1 MLDFLAGIS
10 NAIVAVFQLLINLI
24 SGIVQ
29 LVALAFE
36 FVSYITIVLGYL
48 PTPLLAFAGLGIS
61 LSVILLLWGVT
72 NGYVIFFLAPGFSFW
87 FLGLLKGCVCD

>member
-36 FVSYITIVLGYL
+36 FLSYLTIVLGYL
-48 PTPLLAFAGLGIS
+48 PTPLLAFAGLGLS
-61 LSVILLLWGVT
+61 LSVILLLVGH
-72 NGYVIFFLAPGFSFW
+72 N
-87 FLGLLKGCVCD
+87 

>member
-36 FVSYITIVLGYL
+36 FVSYISIVLGYL

-61 LSVILLLWGVT
+61 LSVILLLVGR
-72 NGYVIFFLAPGFSFW
+72 N
-87 FLGLLKGCVCD
+87 

>member
-1 MLDFLAGIS
+1 MLLLPF
-10 NAIVAVFQLLINLI
+10 FQLLINLI

-36 FVSYITIVLGYL
+36 FLSYLTIVLGYL

-61 LSVILLLWGVT
+61 LSVILLLVGR
-72 NGYVIFFLAPGFSFW
+72 N
-87 FLGLLKGCVCD
+87 

>member
-10 NAIVAVFQLLINLI
+10 NAIVVVFQLLINLI

-61 LSVILLLWGVT
+61 LSVILLLVGR
-72 NGYVIFFLAPGFSFW
+72 N
-87 FLGLLKGCVCD
+87 

>member
-1 MLDFLAGIS
+1 MLDFLVGIS

-24 SGIVQ
+24 SGVVQ

-61 LSVILLLWGVT
+61 LSVILLLVGR
-72 NGYVIFFLAPGFSFW
+72 N
-87 FLGLLKGCVCD
+87 

>member
-29 LVALAFE
+29 LVALSIE

-61 LSVILLLWGVT
+61 LSVILLLVGR
-72 NGYVIFFLAPGFSFW
+72 N
-87 FLGLLKGCVCD
+87 

>member
-24 SGIVQ
+24 SGLVQ

-61 LSVILLLWGVT
+61 LSVILLLVGR
-72 NGYVIFFLAPGFSFW
+72 N
-87 FLGLLKGCVCD
+87 

>member
-29 LVALAFE
+29 LVALAFD

-61 LSVILLLWGVT
+61 LSVILLLVGR
-72 NGYVIFFLAPGFSFW
+72 N
-87 FLGLLKGCVCD
+87 

>member
-29 LVALAFE
+29 LVALSFE
-36 FVSYITIVLGYL
+36 FISYLTIVLGYL

-61 LSVILLLWGVT
+61 LSVILLLVGR
-72 NGYVIFFLAPGFSFW
+72 N
-87 FLGLLKGCVCD
+87 

>member
-1 MLDFLAGIS
+1 MFDFLAGIS

-36 FVSYITIVLGYL
+36 FLSYLTIVLGYL

-61 LSVILLLWGVT
+61 LSVILLLVGR
-72 NGYVIFFLAPGFSFW
+72 N
-87 FLGLLKGCVCD
+87 

>member
-29 LVALAFE
+29 LVGLAFE

-61 LSVILLLWGVT
+61 LSVILLLVGR
-72 NGYVIFFLAPGFSFW
+72 N
-87 FLGLLKGCVCD
+87 

>member
-48 PTPLLAFAGLGIS
+48 PSPLLAFAGLGIS
-61 LSVILLLWGVT
+61 LSVILLLVGR
-72 NGYVIFFLAPGFSFW
+72 N
-87 FLGLLKGCVCD
+87 

>member
-1 MLDFLAGIS
+1 MLDFLTGIS

-29 LVALAFE
+29 LVALAIE

-61 LSVILLLWGVT
+61 LSVILLLVGR
-72 NGYVIFFLAPGFSFW
+72 N
-87 FLGLLKGCVCD
+87 

>member
-10 NAIVAVFQLLINLI
+10 NAIVVVFQLLINLI

-29 LVALAFE
+29 LVALAIE

-61 LSVILLLWGVT
+61 LSVILLLVGR
-72 NGYVIFFLAPGFSFW
+72 N
-87 FLGLLKGCVCD
+87 

>member
-29 LVALAFE
+29 LVVLAFE
-36 FVSYITIVLGYL
+36 FVSYLTIVLGYL

-61 LSVILLLWGVT
+61 LSVILLLVGR
-72 NGYVIFFLAPGFSFW
+72 N
-87 FLGLLKGCVCD
+87 

>member
-1 MLDFLAGIS
+1 MLDFLSGIS

-36 FVSYITIVLGYL
+36 FLSYLTIVLGYL

-61 LSVILLLWGVT
+61 LSVILLLVGR
-72 NGYVIFFLAPGFSFW
+72 N
-87 FLGLLKGCVCD
+87 

>member
-1 MLDFLAGIS
+1 MLDFFAGIS

-61 LSVILLLWGVT
+61 LSVILLLVGR
-72 NGYVIFFLAPGFSFW
+72 N
-87 FLGLLKGCVCD
+87 

>member
-29 LVALAFE
+29 LIALAFE

-61 LSVILLLWGVT
+61 LSVILLLVGR
-72 NGYVIFFLAPGFSFW
+72 N
-87 FLGLLKGCVCD
+87 

>member
-1 MLDFLAGIS
+1 MLDFLASIS

-29 LVALAFE
+29 LVALAIE

-61 LSVILLLWGVT
+61 LSVILLLVGR
-72 NGYVIFFLAPGFSFW
+72 N
-87 FLGLLKGCVCD
+87 

>member
-61 LSVILLLWGVT
+61 LSAILLLVGR
-72 NGYVIFFLAPGFSFW
+72 N
-87 FLGLLKGCVCD
+87 

>member
-10 NAIVAVFQLLINLI
+10 NAIVVVFQLLINLI

-29 LVALAFE
+29 LVSLAFE
-36 FVSYITIVLGYL
+36 FISYLTIVLGYL

-61 LSVILLLWGVT
+61 LSVILLLVGR
-72 NGYVIFFLAPGFSFW
+72 N
-87 FLGLLKGCVCD
+87 

>member
-36 FVSYITIVLGYL
+36 FLSYLTIVLGYL

-61 LSVILLLWGVT
+61 LSVILLLVGR
-72 NGYVIFFLAPGFSFW
+72 N
-87 FLGLLKGCVCD
+87 

>member
-29 LVALAFE
+29 LVTLAFE
-36 FVSYITIVLGYL
+36 FLSYLIIVLGYL
-48 PTPLLAFAGLGIS
+48 PTPS
-61 LSVILLLWGVT
+61 ETVT
-72 NGYVIFFLAPGFSFW
+72 PLR
-87 FLGLLKGCVCD
+87 

>member
-29 LVALAFE
+29 LVALAFQ

-61 LSVILLLWGVT
+61 LSVILLLVGR
-72 NGYVIFFLAPGFSFW
+72 N
-87 FLGLLKGCVCD
+87 

>member
-10 NAIVAVFQLLINLI
+10 NAIVTVFQLLINLI

-61 LSVILLLWGVT
+61 LSVILLLVGR
-72 NGYVIFFLAPGFSFW
+72 N
-87 FLGLLKGCVCD
+87 

>member
-36 FVSYITIVLGYL
+36 FLFV
-48 PTPLLAFAGLGIS
+48 PF
-61 LSVILLLWGVT
+61 
-72 NGYVIFFLAPGFSFW
+72 N
-87 FLGLLKGCVCD
+87 

>member
-61 LSVILLLWGVT
+61 LSVILLLMGR
-72 NGYVIFFLAPGFSFW
+72 N
-87 FLGLLKGCVCD
+87 

>member
-10 NAIVAVFQLLINLI
+10 NAIVAVFQLLVNLI

-36 FVSYITIVLGYL
+36 FLSYLTIVLGYL

-61 LSVILLLWGVT
+61 LSVILLLVGR
-72 NGYVIFFLAPGFSFW
+72 N
-87 FLGLLKGCVCD
+87 

>member
-36 FVSYITIVLGYL
+36 FISYLTIVLGYL

-61 LSVILLLWGVT
+61 LSVVLLLVGR
-72 NGYVIFFLAPGFSFW
+72 N
-87 FLGLLKGCVCD
+87 

>member
-29 LVALAFE
+29 LVVLAFE

-61 LSVILLLWGVT
+61 LSVILLLVGR
-72 NGYVIFFLAPGFSFW
+72 N
-87 FLGLLKGCVCD
+87 

>member
-29 LVALAFE
+29 LVALSFE

-61 LSVILLLWGVT
+61 LSVILLLVGR
-72 NGYVIFFLAPGFSFW
+72 N
-87 FLGLLKGCVCD
+87 